1 METRGSAQL
10 SRQPWGDGTA
20 SYCLSL
26 ERLVVT
32 AAAALPAVLRE
43 LGLPAH
49 SVALLRLVEC
59 ILAPAAFLPQPLR
72 AEAEPGVRGAR
83 SALLPA
89 ARGLA
94 LANCTVDR
102 SQHQGAVFADVVHPL
117 LAACPNLGLASIK
130 GADPPFQLPA
140 RLMQQTS
147 LAELECNN
155 CQLEALPDGPVL
167 PVELPLCLPALC
179 CCSTCMPA
187 SPPRGRG
194 CLWLHWFPSDARCSW
209 LALPHAC

>member
-1 METRGSAQL
+1 MGRWHG
-10 SRQPWGDGTA
+10 
-20 SYCLSL
+20 LSL
-26 ERLVVT
+26 SVLRKAGGYSCSGPARSAAGTGFARPQCGPAATRRVHPGTGSVP
-32 AAAALPAVLRE
+32 AAAAS
-43 LGLPAH
+43 GGG
-49 SVALLRLVEC
+49 
-59 ILAPAAFLPQPLR
+59 R
-72 AEAEPGVRGAR
+72 AGRPR
-83 SALLPA
+83 SAQHA
-89 ARGLA
+89 A
-94 LANCTVDR
+94 ANCTVDR
-102 SQHQGAVFADVVHPL
+102 SQHQGAVFADVVRPL
-117 LAACPNLGLASIK
+117 LAACPNLGPASIK

-167 PVELPLCLPALC
+167 PGELPLCLPVLC

-194 CLWLHWFPSDARCSW
+194 CLWLHWSPSDARCSW